1 MEDED
6 DEEGVLKYDSSSSV
20 EDSEEQS
27 LGKIMKMRK
36 LTMMLVRGQLL
47 GTVSRFGRTVRFNN
61 RIISK
66 TIAMIY

>member
-27 LGKIMKMRK
+27 LG
-36 LTMMLVRGQLL
+36 
-47 GTVSRFGRTVRFNN
+47 N
-61 RIISK
+61 
-66 TIAMIY
+66 